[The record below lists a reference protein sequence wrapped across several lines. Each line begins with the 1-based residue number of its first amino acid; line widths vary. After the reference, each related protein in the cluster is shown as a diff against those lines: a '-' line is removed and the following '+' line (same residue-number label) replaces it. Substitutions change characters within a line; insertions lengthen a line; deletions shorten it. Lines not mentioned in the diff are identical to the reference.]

1 MARAYSISEILN
13 KKYKL
18 LDFRGAWFDA
28 FGEPEA
34 RGVWF
39 VYGNSSNGKGS
50 FLYQLAMELSR
61 NGRVAIN
68 EMEEGT
74 GKTVKDT
81 LIRHRMGDYSGKI
94 LIIDNEPIEELAKRL
109 RRHKSPE
116 FIIINSF
123 QYTQMNY
130 RQYIEFKEEFKND
143 KLIIFSSQADG
154 KQPAGRAAKSVMYDA
169 DMKIWVEGYRAI
181 SKGRYIGEKGYFDV
195 WPERALRYW
204 GEREIENY

>member
-1 MARAYSISEILN
+1 M
-13 KKYKL
+13 
-18 LDFRGAWFDA
+18 DFQGAWFDA
-28 FGEPEA
+28 FGQPEA

-61 NGRVAIN
+61 SGRVAIN

-74 GKTVKDT
+74 AKTVQDT
-81 LIRHRMGDYSGKI
+81 LSRHRMEDYTGKI
-94 LIIDNEPIEELAKRL
+94 LIIDNEPIDELAERL
-109 RRHKSPE
+109 RRHRSPE

-123 QYTQMNY
+123 QYTQLNY
-130 RQYIEFKEEFKND
+130 RQYIKFKEEFRND
-143 KLIIFSSQADG
+143 KLIIFSSHADG

-181 SKGRYIGEKGYFDV
+181 SNGRYIGEKGYFDV
-195 WPERALRYW
+195 WPEQAIRYW
-204 GEREIENY
+204 GEREVENY

>member
-28 FGEPEA
+28 FGNPEA

-39 VYGNSSNGKGS
+39 VYGNSSNGKNS

-61 NGRVAIN
+61 DGRVAIN

-74 GKTVKDT
+74 AKTVQDT
-81 LIRHRMGDYSGKI
+81 LQRHRMGDYTGKI
-94 LIIDNEPIEELAKRL
+94 LIIDNEPIDELAKRL
-109 RRHKSPE
+109 RRHRSPE

-123 QYTQMNY
+123 QYTGLSY
-130 RQYIEFKEEFKND
+130 RQYIKFKEEFKND
-143 KLIIFSSQADG
+143 KLIVFSSHADG

-181 SKGRYIGEKGYFDV
+181 SKGRYIGDKGYFDV
-195 WPERALRYW
+195 WPEKAIRYW
-204 GEREIENY
+204 GEREVTNY

>member
-1 MARAYSISEILN
+1 MARAYSINEILN

-28 FGEPEA
+28 FGKPEA

-50 FLYQLAMELSR
+50 FLYQLSMELSR

-68 EMEEGT
+68 EMEEGSA
-74 GKTVKDT
+74 KTVQDT
-81 LIRHRMGDYSGKI
+81 LSRHRMEDYAGKI
-94 LIIDNEPIEELAKRL
+94 LIIDNEPMEELAKRL

-123 QYTQMNY
+123 QYTQLNY
-130 RQYIEFKEEFKND
+130 RQYIEFKEEFRNN
-143 KLIIFSSQADG
+143 KLIVFSSHADG

-195 WPERALRYW
+195 WPEKALRYW
-204 GEREIENY
+204 GERVPENY

>member
-1 MARAYSISEILN
+1 MARAYSINEILN

-28 FGEPEA
+28 FGKPEA

-50 FLYQLAMELSR
+50 FLYQLSMELSR

-68 EMEEGT
+68 EMEEGSA
-74 GKTVKDT
+74 KTVQDT
-81 LIRHRMGDYSGKI
+81 LSRHRMEDYAGKI
-94 LIIDNEPIEELAKRL
+94 LIIDNEPMEELAKRL

-123 QYTQMNY
+123 QYTQLNY
-130 RQYIEFKEEFKND
+130 RQYIEFKEEFRSN
-143 KLIIFSSQADG
+143 KLIIFSSHADG

-195 WPERALRYW
+195 WPEKALRYW
-204 GEREIENY
+204 GERVPENY